1 MKELNNMEDKILA
14 IIRKFKEDDTIQIDS
29 DLIHL
34 GILDSL
40 SIMELLFMLEEEF
53 KIEVDGED
61 IIPENFE
68 TVGKIA
74 EVLVKNGAQN

>member
-1 MKELNNMEDKILA
+1 MEDKILA

>member
-1 MKELNNMEDKILA
+1 MEDKILA

-74 EVLVKNGAQN
+74 DVLVKNGAQN

>member
-1 MKELNNMEDKILA
+1 MEEKVLE
-14 IIRKFKEDDTIQIDS
+14 IIKKFKDTENIQIDT

-40 SIMELLFMLEEEF
+40 SMMELLFALEDEF

-61 IIPENFE
+61 IIPENFT
-68 TVGKIA
+68 TVKTIVGM
-74 EVLVKNGAQN
+74 LVKNGVL

>member
-1 MKELNNMEDKILA
+1 MEDKILA

-68 TVGKIA
+68 TVKKIA
-74 EVLVKNGAQN
+74 DVLVKNGAQN

>member
-29 DLIHL
+29 DLLHL

-53 KIEVDGED
+53 MIEVDGED

-74 EVLVKNGAQN
+74 EVLVKNGAQD